1 MGTSIFVLFAGAF
14 GGISSVVSDTTI
26 AQLKDQN
33 SEIYKMLTQTFRV
46 FDIQNMQS
54 FTDYMGLASG
64 ALDPLSS
71 ASVIVRPIFT
81 FLGEAGLSPFRLIT
95 VEVMREDVV
104 VRETFRTTFQEFMN
118 HMFEAGFKR
127 INEAFTNN

>member
-1 MGTSIFVLFAGAF
+1 
-14 GGISSVVSDTTI
+14 
-26 AQLKDQN
+26 
-33 SEIYKMLTQTFRV
+33 
-46 FDIQNMQS
+46 
-54 FTDYMGLASG
+54 MGLASG

-71 ASVIVRPIFT
+71 ASVIVRPIFI

-95 VEVMREDVV
+95 VDI
-104 VRETFRTTFQEFMN
+104 VRDGTLVHESFRTTFQEFMN